1 MSASPSNEP
10 WIAMT
15 TWKALVVDDQPAVR
29 TAISLLLEVHDLPC
43 AVAATPAEA
52 LEMIASD
59 AIGVVVQDMN
69 YAGDTTSGREGVEL
83 FRAIRKLDP
92 EMPVVLMTAWTSL
105 ETAVELVK
113 NGAADYIAK
122 PWDDARLLATV
133 RMWLSRRTEQQESR
147 RVLARRARD
156 REELA
161 GRVDLAGLV
170 YASDE
175 MHAVVRLAVTV
186 ANADVPVLVLG
197 PNGAGKERIAEIIH
211 RNSRRR
217 DRPLVRVNAGSLPDT
232 LIEAELFGAEAGA
245 FTGATKTR
253 VGRFEAADGGTLF
266 LDEIGNLSPSGQ
278 MKLLR
283 VLQTGEFERLG
294 SSVTRR
300 VNVRVVS
307 ATNADLPRMI
317 REGTFREDLYFRLN
331 VVEVAIPPLCDRPDD
346 VLPLAEH
353 FLRMHAESA
362 GRPALKL
369 AAAGRAA
376 LVAYA
381 FPGNV
386 RELGNRVQRATVV
399 AAGDEITAED
409 LGLTGEPRRA
419 PDPAERPSRTSG
431 PPREADAEEHKRI
444 EAALTQANG
453 VVSLAATALGMSRQA
468 LYRRMERVG
477 LSIERRPRG
486 E

>member
-1 MSASPSNEP
+1 
-10 WIAMT
+10 MT
-15 TWKALVVDDQPAVR
+15 TWKVLVVDDQPAVR
-29 TAISLLLEVHDLPC
+29 TALSLLVDVHDVSC
-43 AVAATPAEA
+43 AAASTPAEA
-52 LEMIASD
+52 LEIIAND
-59 AIGVVVQDMN
+59 DIGVVVQDMN

-83 FRAIRKLDP
+83 FKAIRKLDP

-105 ETAVELVK
+105 ETAVQLVK
-113 NGAADYIAK
+113 DGAADYVSK

-133 RMWLSRRTEQQESR
+133 RALLARRTEQQESR

-156 REELA
+156 RAELA
-161 GRVDLAGLV
+161 ARVDLAGLI

-175 MHAVVRLAVTV
+175 MHAVVRLAATV
-186 ANADVPVLVLG
+186 ATADVPVLVLG

-232 LIEAELFGAEAGA
+232 LIEAELFGADAGA
-245 FTGATKTR
+245 FTGATKSR

-266 LDEIGNLSPSGQ
+266 LDEIGNLTLTGQ

-300 VNVRVVS
+300 VDVRVIS
-307 ATNADLPRMI
+307 ATNADLPKMI

-362 GRPALKL
+362 GRPALVF
-369 AAAGRAA
+369 AAAARAA

-399 AAGDEITAED
+399 AAGDEITRED
-409 LGLTGEPRRA
+409 LGLTEEVRRTRDPVARSSRA
-419 PDPAERPSRTSG
+419 PEPPGDIDIEER
-431 PPREADAEEHKRI
+431 ARI
-444 EAALTQANG
+444 EVALTRANG
-453 VVSLAATALGMSRQA
+453 VVSQAATALGMSRQA

-477 LSIERRPRG
+477 LSIERRTRG

>member
-1 MSASPSNEP
+1 M
-10 WIAMT
+10 
-15 TWKALVVDDQPAVR
+15 
-29 TAISLLLEVHDLPC
+29 SLLFEVHDLPC
-43 AVAATPAEA
+43 VVAATPAQA
-52 LEMIASD
+52 LEIIAND
-59 AIGVVVQDMN
+59 DIGVVVQDMN

-83 FRAIRKLDP
+83 FRAIRRLDP

-105 ETAVELVK
+105 ETAVQLVK
-113 NGAADYIAK
+113 DGAADYVAK
-122 PWDDARLLATV
+122 PWDDVRLLATV
-133 RMWLSRRTEQQESR
+133 RALLSRRAQQQEVR
-147 RVLARRARD
+147 RLLARRARD
-156 REELA
+156 REDLA
-161 GRVDLAGLV
+161 GRTDLAGLV

-217 DRPLVRVNAGSLPDT
+217 DRPLVRLNAGSLPDA
-232 LIEAELFGAEAGA
+232 LIESELFGADAGA

-266 LDEIGNLSPSGQ
+266 LDEIGNLTPTGQ

-294 SSVTRR
+294 SSVTRH

-307 ATNADLPRMI
+307 ATNADLPKMI

-331 VVEVAIPPLCDRPDD
+331 VVEIAIPPLCDRFDD

-353 FLRMHAESA
+353 FLRIHAESA
-362 GRPALKL
+362 GRPALTFT
-369 AAAGRAA
+369 ASARAA

-386 RELGNRVQRATVV
+386 RELGNRVQRATVI
-399 AAGDEITAED
+399 AASDEITAED
-409 LGLTGEPRRA
+409 LGLTEEVLRPSPLAG
-419 PDPAERPSRTSG
+419 RPSRSSG
-431 PPREADAEEHKRI
+431 PPRDVDSEERTRI
-444 EAALTQANG
+444 EAALVGANG
-453 VVSLAATALGMSRQA
+453 VVSQAATTLGMSRQA

-486 E
+486 D

>member
-1 MSASPSNEP
+1 MSASLPNGT

-29 TAISLLLEVHDLPC
+29 TAISLLLEVHDVPC

-52 LEMIASD
+52 LEIIASD
-59 AIGVVVQDMN
+59 DIGVVVQDMN

-113 NGAADYIAK
+113 DGAADYIAK

-133 RMWLSRRTEQQESR
+133 RTWLSRRTEQQESR

-156 REELA
+156 REEFA

-217 DRPLVRVNAGSLPDT
+217 DHPLVRVNAGSLPDT

-266 LDEIGNLSPSGQ
+266 LDEIGNLTPAGQ
-278 MKLLR
+278 MK
-283 VLQTGEFERLG
+283 RLG

-307 ATNADLPRMI
+307 ATNADLPKMI
-317 REGTFREDLYFRLN
+317 REGSFREDLYFRLN

-362 GRPALKL
+362 GRPALKFT
-369 AAAGRAA
+369 AAGRAG
-376 LVAYA
+376 LLAYG

-399 AAGDEITAED
+399 AAGDDITLGD
-409 LGLTGEPRRA
+409 LGLTGESRR
-419 PDPAERPSRTSG
+419 PSGLAEKTSRTSS
-431 PPREADAEEHKRI
+431 PPREADAEERRTI
-444 EAALTQANG
+444 EAALNRANG
-453 VVSLAATALGMSRQA
+453 VVSLAATALGLSRQA

-477 LSIERRPRG
+477 LSIERRTRG

>member
-1 MSASPSNEP
+1 
-10 WIAMT
+10 
-15 TWKALVVDDQPAVR
+15 
-29 TAISLLLEVHDLPC
+29 
-43 AVAATPAEA
+43 
-52 LEMIASD
+52 
-59 AIGVVVQDMN
+59 
-69 YAGDTTSGREGVEL
+69 
-83 FRAIRKLDP
+83 
-92 EMPVVLMTAWTSL
+92 VVLMTAWTSL
-105 ETAVELVK
+105 ETAVQLVK
-113 NGAADYIAK
+113 DGAADYVAK
-122 PWDDARLLATV
+122 PWDDVRLLGTV
-133 RMWLSRRTEQQESR
+133 RALLSRRTEQQEAR
-147 RVLARRARD
+147 RLLARRARD

-161 GRVDLAGLV
+161 GRTDLAGLI

-175 MHAVVRLAVTV
+175 MHAVVRLAVMV
-186 ANADVPVLVLG
+186 ATADVPVLILG
-197 PNGAGKERIAEIIH
+197 PSGAGKERLAEILH

-245 FTGATKTR
+245 FTGSTKTR

-266 LDEIGNLSPSGQ
+266 LDEIGNLTPTGQ

-307 ATNADLPRMI
+307 ATNSDLPKMI
-317 REGTFREDLYFRLN
+317 RDGTFREDLYFRLN
-331 VVEVAIPPLCDRPDD
+331 VVEVAIPPLCDRLDD
-346 VLPLAEH
+346 VIPLAEH

-362 GRPALKL
+362 GRPALTL
-369 AAAGRAA
+369 GTSARAA
-376 LVAYA
+376 LVAHA

-399 AAGDEITAED
+399 AANDEITRED
-409 LGLTGEPRRA
+409 LGLTEEALRR
-419 PDPAERPSRTSG
+419 PDLAGRTSRSSG
-431 PPREADAEEHKRI
+431 PPPRDVDVEEYARI

-453 VVSLAATALGMSRQA
+453 VVSLAATALGMSRQT
-468 LYRRMERVG
+468 LYRRMDRVG
-477 LSIERRPRG
+477 LSIERRTRG

>member
-1 MSASPSNEP
+1 
-10 WIAMT
+10 MT

-29 TAISLLLEVHDLPC
+29 TAISLLLEVHDVPC
-43 AVAATPAEA
+43 VVAATPAQA
-52 LEMIASD
+52 LAIIADD

-92 EMPVVLMTAWTSL
+92 EMSVVLMTAWTSL
-105 ETAVELVK
+105 ETAVQLVK
-113 NGAADYIAK
+113 DGAADYIAK
-122 PWDDARLLATV
+122 PWDDARLVATV
-133 RMWLSRRTEQQESR
+133 RALLSRRSEQQESR

-156 REELA
+156 RQELA
-161 GRVDLAGLV
+161 GRMDLAGLV

-186 ANADVPVLVLG
+186 ATADVPVLVLG

-211 RNSRRR
+211 KNSRRR
-217 DRPLVRVNAGSLPDT
+217 DRPMVRVNAGSLPDT

-266 LDEIGNLSPSGQ
+266 LDEIGNLTASGQ

-300 VNVRVVS
+300 VNVRLVS

-331 VVEVAIPPLCDRPDD
+331 VVEVAIPPLCERADD

-362 GRPALKL
+362 GRPALAFT
-369 AAAGRAA
+369 AAARSA
-376 LVAYA
+376 LVAHA

-399 AAGDEITAED
+399 ASGTEITLED
-409 LGLTGEPRRA
+409 LGLTVDAPGHAEDIAAGSPRK
-419 PDPAERPSRTSG
+419 SG
-431 PPREADAEEHKRI
+431 PPRAEDVEEHRRI
-444 EAALTQANG
+444 EAALTRANG

-486 E
+486 G

>member
-1 MSASPSNEP
+1 
-10 WIAMT
+10 MT

-29 TAISLLLEVHDLPC
+29 KAMTLLFEVHDLPC
-43 AVAATPAEA
+43 VVAASPAQA
-52 LEMIASD
+52 LEIIAND
-59 AIGVVVQDMN
+59 DIGVVVQDMN

-83 FRAIRKLDP
+83 FRAIRRLDP

-105 ETAVELVK
+105 ETAVQLVK
-113 NGAADYIAK
+113 EGAADYVAK
-122 PWDDARLLATV
+122 PWDDVRLLGTV
-133 RMWLSRRTEQQESR
+133 RALLSRRAEQQEAR
-147 RVLARRARD
+147 RLLARRARD

-161 GRVDLAGLV
+161 GRTDLAGLI

-186 ANADVPVLVLG
+186 ANADVPVLILG

-211 RNSRRR
+211 RNSHRRH
-217 DRPLVRVNAGSLPDT
+217 RPLVRLNAGSLPDT

-253 VGRFEAADGGTLF
+253 MGRFEAADGGTLF
-266 LDEIGNLSPSGQ
+266 LDEIGNLTPTGQ

-300 VNVRVVS
+300 VDVRVVS

-331 VVEVAIPPLCDRPDD
+331 VVEIAIPSLCDRSDD
-346 VLPLAEH
+346 VLPLAAH
-353 FLRMHAESA
+353 FLQMHAASA
-362 GRPALKL
+362 GRPALVFT
-369 AAAGRAA
+369 AAARAA
-376 LVAYA
+376 LVAHA

-386 RELGNRVQRATVV
+386 RELGNRVQRATVI
-399 AAGDEITAED
+399 AASDEITLED
-409 LGLTGEPRRA
+409 LGLTEEVLHPSVL
-419 PDPAERPSRTSG
+419 AERPSRASG
-431 PPREADAEEHKRI
+431 PPRDVDSEERSRI
-444 EAALTQANG
+444 EAALLSANG
-453 VVSLAATALGMSRQA
+453 VVSQAATALGVSRQA

-486 E
+486 N

>member
-1 MSASPSNEP
+1 MSASLWNGC

-29 TAISLLLEVHDLPC
+29 TAISLLFDVHDVPC
-43 AVAATPAEA
+43 AIAATPAEA
-52 LEMIASD
+52 LEIIAND
-59 AIGVVVQDMN
+59 DIGVVVQDMN

-105 ETAVELVK
+105 ETAVQLVK
-113 NGAADYIAK
+113 DGAADYIAK
-122 PWDDARLLATV
+122 PWDDVRLLDTV
-133 RMWLSRRTEQQESR
+133 RTL
-147 RVLARRARD
+147 LARRAEQQEVRRMLARRASD

-161 GRVDLAGLV
+161 SRMDLAGLV

-217 DRPLVRVNAGSLPDT
+217 DRPLIRVNAGSLPDT

-266 LDEIGNLSPSGQ
+266 LDEIGNLTPTGQ

-294 SSVTRR
+294 SSVTRS

-331 VVEVAIPPLCDRPDD
+331 VVEIAIPPLCDRPDD

-362 GRPALKL
+362 GRPSLTFTT
-369 AAAGRAA
+369 AARSA
-376 LVAYA
+376 LVAQA

-399 AAGDEITAED
+399 AASNEITLED
-409 LGLTGEPRRA
+409 LGLA
-419 PDPAERPSRTSG
+419 AEALRPPELATLPSRSSR
-431 PPREADAEEHKRI
+431 PPRDVDAKEHAQI
-444 EAALTQANG
+444 EAALTRANG
-453 VVSLAATALGMSRQA
+453 VVSQAATALGMSRQA

>member
-1 MSASPSNEP
+1 
-10 WIAMT
+10 MT

-29 TAISLLLEVHDLPC
+29 TAISLLFEVHDVPC
-43 AVAATPAEA
+43 AVAATPAHA
-52 LEMIASD
+52 LEIIAED
-59 AIGVVVQDMN
+59 DIGVVVQDMN

-83 FRAIRKLDP
+83 FRAIRRLDP

-105 ETAVELVK
+105 EVAVQLVK
-113 NGAADYIAK
+113 DGAADYIAK
-122 PWDDARLLATV
+122 PWDDARLLGTV
-133 RMWLSRRTEQQESR
+133 RALLSRRTEQQESR

-161 GRVDLAGLV
+161 GRVDLAGLI

-175 MHAVVRLAVTV
+175 MHAVVRLALTV
-186 ANADVPVLVLG
+186 ATAEVPVLVLG

-217 DRPLVRVNAGSLPDT
+217 DRPLVRVNAGSLPDS

-253 VGRFEAADGGTLF
+253 LGRFEAAEGGTLF
-266 LDEIGNLSPSGQ
+266 LDEIGNLTPSGQ

-300 VNVRVVS
+300 ANVRVVS

-331 VVEVAIPPLCDRPDD
+331 VVEIAIPPLCDRPDD

-353 FLRMHAESA
+353 FLRIHAKSA
-362 GRPALKL
+362 GRPALMFTAASRAML
-369 AAAGRAA
+369 AAH
-376 LVAYA
+376 A

-399 AAGDEITAED
+399 AATDEITLAD
-409 LGLTGEPRRA
+409 LGLSEGPRRS
-419 PDPAERPSRTSG
+419 PDLPERSSPTSG
-431 PPREADAEEHKRI
+431 PPREVDAQEQARI
-444 EAALTQANG
+444 EAALTRANG
-453 VVSLAATALGMSRQA
+453 VVSQAATALGMSRQA

-477 LSIERRPRG
+477 LTVERLTRG
-486 E
+486 G